1 MCRTRPLLWLLAA
14 LALSAAP
21 LRAAV
26 AGDTAQLAENYAVC
40 AGRLAALTEHNWL
53 MQDPAADAIAFRRDW
68 TIALFEATSAAIPGD
83 KAQRALSISR
93 HRARREHKKL
103 LDTASFNQDPRRA
116 RLALATALRH
126 LRPCHELLTR

>member
-14 LALSAAP
+14 LALISAP

-26 AGDTAQLAENYAVC
+26 AGDTAQLAENY
-40 AGRLAALTEHNWL
+40 
-53 MQDPAADAIAFRRDW
+53 AFRRDW

-83 KAQRALSISR
+83 EAQRALSISR
-93 HRARREHKKL
+93 HRARREHKSL

-126 LRPCHELLTR
+126 LMPCHELLTR